1 MNPANDIQTKTDI
14 ALVRVRG
21 KIVRK
26 ALEAF
31 SAYATNPG
39 MENEI
44 GDIIKQ
50 IESIENEMVKDLL
63 DPKWDYR

>member
-1 MNPANDIQTKTDI
+1 MNPTEDIQTKTDI
-14 ALVRVRG
+14 ALIRARG

-50 IESIENEMVKDLL
+50 IESIEKEMFKDLL
-63 DPKWDYR
+63 DPNCDYR